1 MQITIADSDRN
12 QNAKQYKLM
21 RYIHFFMVLQF
32 VSKA

>member
-1 MQITIADSDRN
+1 MQITKVDSDRN

-21 RYIHFFMVLQF
+21 RYIHFCKVLQF